1 MLVDVETPRVTGENI
16 EKFTYYCTWL
26 CAVQIRNI
34 TLACRVFDS
43 NYLFS
48 DYSDY

>member
-1 MLVDVETPRVTGENI
+1 MLVDVETPRVTGERI
-16 EKFTYYCTWL
+16 EKFAYYCTWL

-34 TLACRVFDS
+34 PLACRVFDS

-48 DYSDY
+48 YCNDD